1 MQIDYHF
8 TFTERDLNKGGCPR
22 KVEETSSGLNYLD
35 AYTRLCQSLRKKKK
49 DLHVVLDVKA
59 TRKMISGRV
68 VDVEVQ

>member
-8 TFTERDLNKGGCPR
+8 TFTERDLKKGGNPK
-22 KVEETSSGLNYLD
+22 KVTKTSSGLNYLD
-35 AYTRLCQSLRKKKK
+35 AYTSLCQSLRKKQK
-49 DLHVVLDVKA
+49 DLHFVLDVTA